1 MTSSNVSSHAR
12 CLIRG
17 AAIVSMDDTTG
28 DLESAD
34 ILIEGERIA
43 EIGPHINAPDAFVVE
58 AAGMIAVPGFV
69 DSHRHCWEGL
79 IRNVL
84 PNGTLVDYFSLV
96 NGKFGPAYTPADVHT
111 STLISALGALNAGV
125 TTVLDWAHIQNTPD
139 HTDASIGALRDSGIR
154 AVFAFGTP
162 TAMDQGTR
170 YPDDILRL
178 AQNEF
183 ASQDQLLTLALAT
196 NSPEHSSD
204 DQAKHCWNTAREAGA
219 RITAHAGMFG
229 FGTPNEI
236 ARFGRE
242 GMLGPDVTLVHCGS
256 LSKTEWKIIADT
268 GTTVSLAAQIELQM
282 GHGSAPVQAALDV
295 GVMPSL
301 SVDVE
306 TSVPGDFFTHMRATF
321 AEQRGEVFRR
331 LHRDESEVP
340 DLIGVR
346 DVIAMATVAG
356 AEANGLSRKVG
367 SLTLGKQADIVLLQ
381 ADSINVVPVNDLL
394 GAIVSN
400 MDVSNVDTVMV
411 AGRIVKRSGKLIG
424 FDLESLYGTAYE
436 ARNQLFARAG
446 VPFTSTWHPREA
458 ATTGPV
464 P

>member
-1 MTSSNVSSHAR
+1 
-12 CLIRG
+12 
-17 AAIVSMDDTTG
+17 MDDATG
-28 DLESAD
+28 DLETAD

-43 EIGPHINAPDAFVVE
+43 GIGAHIDAPSALVVD

-84 PNGTLVDYFSLV
+84 PDGTLTDYFSIV

-139 HTDASIGALRDSGIR
+139 HTDASIRALRDSGIR

-178 AQNEF
+178 ARGEF
-183 ASQDQLLTLALAT
+183 ASRDQLLTLALAT
-196 NSPEHSSD
+196 NSPEHTSD
-204 DQAKHCWNTAREAGA
+204 DKAKYCWNTAREAGA

-236 ARFGRE
+236 ERFGRE

-256 LSKTEWKIIADT
+256 LSKTEWRIIADT
-268 GTTVSLAAQIELQM
+268 GTTVSLAAQIELLM
-282 GHGSAPVQAALDV
+282 GHGSAPIQTALDV
-295 GVMPSL
+295 GVVPSL

-331 LHRDESEVP
+331 LHRGDSEVP
-340 DLIGVR
+340 DLISVR
-346 DVIAMATVAG
+346 DVMGMATVAG
-356 AEANGLSRKVG
+356 AEANGLSNRIG
-367 SLTLGKQADIVLLQ
+367 SLAVGKQADIVLLR
-381 ADSINVVPVNDLL
+381 ADSINVVPVNDLV

-411 AGRIVKRSGKLIG
+411 AGRFVKRSGKLIG
-424 FDLESLYGTAYE
+424 FDLEGLYGTVYE
-436 ARNQLFARAG
+436 ARDQLFARVG
-446 VPFTSTWHPREA
+446 VPFTSTRRAHEA
-458 ATTGPV
+458 ATTGLAP
-464 P
+464 